1 MKTIIKVIS
10 WCILVTV
17 CILFVTFVIDS
28 SNNYTPAKA
37 SWGIAKDSPI
47 KY

>member
-10 WCILVTV
+10 WFILIIVS
-17 CILFVTFVIDS
+17 IFFVMFVIDS
-28 SNNYTPAKA
+28 SDNYTPAKA
-37 SWGIAKDSPI
+37 NWGIAKDSPI